1 VTTTKT
7 LEEGLV
13 AYLLSQADIAAVV
26 SDRVRTGVARQNEQR
41 PFLVVGPPTIEPQY
55 TAAGGAGLAESRIEV
70 HCEAAS
76 YREARELA
84 ELIRKKFKDG
94 FQGNM
99 EGVEVRA
106 LYATVRGNTPRV
118 VSGDQ
123 EGFRSVTVELQVFH
137 EEPP

>member
-1 VTTTKT
+1 MTTTKT

-13 AYLLSQADIAAVV
+13 AYLAAQADIAALVG
-26 SDRVRTGVARQNEQR
+26 DRIRTGVARQNEQR
-41 PFLVVGPPTIEPQY
+41 PFLVVAPPVIEPIY
-55 TAAGGAGLAESRIEV
+55 SAAGGVGLAESRIEI

-76 YREARELA
+76 YAEARTLA
-84 ELIRKKFKDG
+84 ETVRKKFKDG
-94 FQGNM
+94 FQGNLG
-99 EGVEVRA
+99 GVEVRA
-106 LYATVRGNTPRV
+106 IYATVRGNPPRV